1 MKIGAGGLQSL
12 AAHDAIAARKVDPAL
27 ARPVTEE
34 DVRVLGMAK
43 NAFEQ
48 LVRLVEQL
56 NQLAAAYNYPFRF
69 LVREEEK
76 GKPRVEVEDRKNGKR
91 RLLEPEEF
99 KDVLDELKRGA
110 GWSLNVKA

>member
-34 DVRVLGMAK
+34 DVRVLGTAK

-69 LVREEEK
+69 RVREEEK
-76 GKPRVEVEDRKNGKR
+76 GKPRVEVEDRKSGKR

-99 KDVLDELKRGA
+99 KEVLDELKRGA
-110 GWSLNVKA
+110 GWGLDAEV